1 MQWKWV
7 EIHLALATV
16 GGYPYNNRRL
26 DDEDGWQR
34 YEEGLPGG
42 ADGACYPTMVW
53 LVGLTFVYVRRTCRL
68 LGRCFASEHKARR
81 KKLTVARGTRSAFG
95 LVQVLVVLL
104 LYICGMSA
112 GSRDGHFFG
121 GSSER
126 AHPPNFGEGSTLS
139 AEWHEV
145 FSLSTDTGRA
155 AQTTEEGHFSTSNPN
170 VGAAVFLRC
179 GVSALTNVRTL
190 TFATTVRVGA
200 MTTSSGNFRRLTR
213 GVRIGLGGKYSCIL
227 NSTMGFGRRTRGRQ
241 PPL

>member
-1 MQWKWV
+1 M

-42 ADGACYPTMVW
+42 ADGAYYPTMVW
-53 LVGLTFVYVRRTCRL
+53 LVVLTFVYVRRTCRL

-126 AHPPNFGEGSTLS
+126 ARPPNFREGSTLS
-139 AEWHEV
+139 AGRHEV
-145 FSLSTDTGRA
+145 FSVSTDTGRA
-155 AQTTEEGHFSTSNPN
+155 AQTRRGTFQHFKSECWR
-170 VGAAVFLRC
+170 GGIFALRC
-179 GVSALTNVRTL
+179 LGTDECAHTYVRDDGPGGRDNNE
-190 TFATTVRVGA
+190 F
-200 MTTSSGNFRRLTR
+200 
-213 GVRIGLGGKYSCIL
+213 GVRAIFAG
-227 NSTMGFGRRTRGRQ
+227 
-241 PPL
+241 

>member
-1 MQWKWV
+1 
-7 EIHLALATV
+7 
-16 GGYPYNNRRL
+16 
-26 DDEDGWQR
+26 
-34 YEEGLPGG
+34 
-42 ADGACYPTMVW
+42 MVW
-53 LVGLTFVYVRRTCRL
+53 LVVLTFVYVRRTCRL

-155 AQTTEEGHFSTSNPN
+155 AQTRRGTFQHFKSECWRSGIFALRCFSTDE
-170 VGAAVFLRC
+170 L
-179 GVSALTNVRTL
+179 VRTL
-190 TFATTVRVGA
+190 TFATTVRAGA

-213 GVRIGLGGKYSCIL
+213 GVRIGLGGKYYCIL
-227 NSTMGFGRRTRGRQ
+227 NSTMGFGRRTRG
-241 PPL
+241 